1 MERMQ
6 GRTTFPL
13 LVLARSTAVDYLE
26 EAPRKLRAV
35 LRKL

>member
-1 MERMQ
+1 VDA
-6 GRTTFPL
+6 GPNNFSL

>member
-1 MERMQ
+1 
-6 GRTTFPL
+6 
-13 LVLARSTAVDYLE
+13 LARSTAVDYLE